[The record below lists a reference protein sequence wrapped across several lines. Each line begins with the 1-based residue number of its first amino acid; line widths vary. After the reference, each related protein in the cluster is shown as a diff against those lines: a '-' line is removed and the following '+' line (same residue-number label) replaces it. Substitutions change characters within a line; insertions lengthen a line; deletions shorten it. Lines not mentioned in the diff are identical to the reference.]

1 MKVSTHNHTFLWKMA
16 TERALQK
23 KLYRAIQLARNN
35 PDYQLKYPQEHKQN
49 PEGKV
54 LSHCHKDAEI
64 RITKEHI
71 TTLRNSQ
78 VPSVERPKRLNRNG

>member
-1 MKVSTHNHTFLWKMA
+1 MKVSPHNHTFSWKMA

-23 KLYRAIQLARNN
+23 KLYRAIQLARTN

-49 PEGKV
+49 PNQKV
-54 LSHCHKDAEI
+54 LDHCHKDAEI

-71 TTLRNSQ
+71 TILRNSQ
-78 VPSVERPKRLNRNG
+78 VPPVDRPKRLNRNG